1 MTMSGEDSM
10 KNQKF
15 IVWLGVFLS
24 IAITTTMDATGYAVF
39 SALALLPLFL
49 LFWWWMGFSR
59 EAIGFKVGPA
69 KPYAVAII
77 YPILLMATL
86 VLVAAL
92 SGAIDLTS
100 TDWNKAMLN
109 LFVGGLSTILVG
121 MVTEEGFFR
130 GWLWAG
136 LQRIG
141 YTDRATLIATSL
153 IFTAWHISAISL
165 DTGFDIPA
173 KEIPIYL
180 VNATLIGF
188 SWGLLRQWTG
198 SIVVTSV
205 CHGVWN
211 GLAYALF
218 GFGEHVGALG
228 IKQTWIFGPE
238 VGLLGIVVNSVVV
251 VLLWRHVNKV

>member
-1 MTMSGEDSM
+1 LNRITL
-10 KNQKF
+10 
-15 IVWLGVFLS
+15 IVWLSVVLA
-24 IAITTTMDATGYAVF
+24 IAITTGMDATGYAAF
-39 SALALLPLFL
+39 SSLSLLPLFL
-49 LFWWWMGFSR
+49 LFWWWLGFSR
-59 EAIGFKVGPA
+59 KDIGFKVGPPT
-69 KPYAVAII
+69 PYAVAVF
-77 YPILLMATL
+77 YPILLMGLMA
-86 VLVAAL
+86 LVAVL
-92 SGAIDLTS
+92 TGVIDLS
-100 TDWNKAMLN
+100 ATDWNKTMFN
-109 LFVGGLSTILVG
+109 LLVGGTSTVLVS

-141 YTDRATLIATSL
+141 YSDRATLIATSL
-153 IFTAWHISAISL
+153 LFMAWHISAISL

-180 VNATLIGF
+180 INATLLGL
-188 SWGLLRQWTG
+188 SWGLLRQWSG

-211 GLAYALF
+211 GLAYAFF

-228 IKQTWIFGPE
+228 IEQTWIFGPE
-238 VGLLGIVVNSVVV
+238 VGLLGIAANAIVV

>member
-1 MTMSGEDSM
+1 MN
-10 KNQKF
+10 KNSL
-15 IVWLGVFLS
+15 IVWLGVVLS
-24 IAITTTMDATGYAVF
+24 ITITSSMDANGYSVF
-39 SALALLPLFL
+39 SALPLLPLFL

-59 EAIGFKVGPA
+59 KEVGFKVGRPM
-69 KPYAVAII
+69 PYVVAVF
-77 YPILLMATL
+77 YPLLLMGSLA
-86 VLVAAL
+86 LVAAMT
-92 SGAIDLTS
+92 GVIDLST
-100 TDWNKAMLN
+100 TDWNKATFN
-109 LFVGGLSTILVG
+109 LFALVTGTILVG

-141 YTDRATLIATSL
+141 YSERTTLVATSL
-153 IFTAWHISAISL
+153 IFMAWHISAISL

-180 VNATLIGF
+180 VNATLIGL
-188 SWGLLRQWTG
+188 SWGLLRQWSG

-211 GLAYALF
+211 GLAYTFF

-228 IKQTWIFGPE
+228 IEQTWIFGPE
-238 VGLLGIVVNSVVV
+238 IGLLGIAANTVVV
-251 VLLWRHVNKV
+251 VLLWQHVNKV